1 MDAKANLR
9 TTLPCRHVTEGPEW
23 ARHRVCEHAVGL
35 TTAVERHEVGG
46 MSDADQDAP
55 AQNVRPLAKAFGAPF
70 TADTMATHPAPLVL
84 AADVFKRSP
93 CIADLKPAGRDV
105 AKDLFEA
112 GGVPLLMKTLL
123 HDGFLHG
130 DCFGGEEASFA
141 AVKTRQDRE
150 GDVLAIRH
158 QGPNGCPGKWEM
170 LATSAALPGQHAI
183 THPGCAREVRS
194 YADI

>member
-1 MDAKANLR
+1 
-9 TTLPCRHVTEGPEW
+9 
-23 ARHRVCEHAVGL
+23 
-35 TTAVERHEVGG
+35 

-55 AQNVRPLAKAFGAPF
+55 TQNARPLAKAFGAPLA
-70 TADTMATHPAPLVL
+70 ADTMATRPAPLVP

-93 CIADLKPAGRDV
+93 CIADLKPAGRYV

-130 DCFGGEEASFA
+130 DCFGAEEACFA

-158 QGPNGCPGKWEM
+158 QGPNGGPGMREV
-170 LATSAALPGQHAI
+170 LATTAALPGQHAI
-183 THPGCAREVRS
+183 TRPGGAREVRS